1 MMGKLAE
8 VLKFPRQMLT
18 HPGMLTIDNDYEM
31 RIKLW
36 HNLTILPYKRQI
48 SDKNVKLGYGFRRMV
63 KYMDIGHEGLKNLK
77 LLKVVILSS
86 SSTVYNLFLFPQCS
100 DKLLG
105 DLHGT
110 LIKKKK
116 KIFLIYKA
124 IQTGAV
130 ASKGLPY
137 MINGLLKCD

>member
-1 MMGKLAE
+1 M
-8 VLKFPRQMLT
+8 
-18 HPGMLTIDNDYEM
+18 
-31 RIKLW
+31 
-36 HNLTILPYKRQI
+36 
-48 SDKNVKLGYGFRRMV
+48 KLGYGFRRMV
-63 KYMDIGHEGLKNLK
+63 KYMDIGHEGLKNLN

-130 ASKGLPY
+130 ASKVIPY